1 MCVAASTIYYVTD
14 NIIQFPSND
23 GPSADDVVV
32 DVIQIQRD
40 RLRRMIRMLRNVD
53 RVCEQW
59 QTGVVQMNDQD
70 IGMVSNMCDAVE
82 GALYIDETD

>member
-1 MCVAASTIYYVTD
+1 MTD
-14 NIIQFPSND
+14 NIIQFPGND
-23 GPSADDVVV
+23 GPSADDVIV

-40 RLRRMIRMLRNVD
+40 RLRRLIRMLRNVD

-59 QTGVVQMNDQD
+59 QTGVVDMNDQD
-70 IGMVSNMCDAVE
+70 ISMVSNLCDAAE